1 METTIDGKKNRS
13 SKGIRM
19 EKPKKTAPVPARPL
33 RPVPVPARTNIAAAV
48 RPVVRPVTGVRRRL
62 VRDLM
67 TETVFTVSPADD
79 LATLYD
85 LMDSRHVRH
94 VPVVEDEELV
104 GLVTSTELSRSALG
118 KVDELPLSEERAMLR
133 RRHVRDIMLGEPDT
147 IEPDS
152 LLQDAA
158 ALLLESK
165 IGCLPVVEGLRLVG
179 IITEADF
186 VSDFLKT
193 ESRA

>member
-1 METTIDGKKNRS
+1 
-13 SKGIRM
+13 M
-19 EKPKKTAPVPARPL
+19 EKARTAVSTRPRPVRPAPPEPVKAKPAPPARL
-33 RPVPVPARTNIAAAV
+33 TTGPAPRA
-48 RPVVRPVTGVRRRL
+48 RRRL

-94 VPVVEDEELV
+94 IPVVEDDELV

-158 ALLLESK
+158 ELLLETK

-186 VSDFLKT
+186 VSDFLKA
-193 ESRA
+193 ESRN

>member
-1 METTIDGKKNRS
+1 MGKA
-13 SKGIRM
+13 
-19 EKPKKTAPVPARPL
+19 KTAPPARPSPIRPATP
-33 RPVPVPARTNIAAAV
+33 RPVQAKTAAAGKPAPRV
-48 RPVVRPVTGVRRRL
+48 AAHAGRRQ

-85 LMDSRHVRH
+85 LMDSCHVRH
-94 VPVVEDEELV
+94 VPVVEYDELV

-158 ALLLESK
+158 ELLLESK